1 MFIIFVSIEFTR
13 MAAIVIEN
21 IDKANLKLLAEM
33 ARKLGSKVTTL
44 TPMQSEDLA
53 LGLIMQKEK
62 TGKTVSRDAVMKKL
76 RS

>member
-1 MFIIFVSIEFTR
+1 

-21 IDKANLKLLAEM
+21 IDKNSLKLLAEM
-33 ARKLGSKVTTL
+33 AKKLGSKVTTL
-44 TPMQSEDLA
+44 NAEQTEDLA

-62 TGKTVSRDAVMKKL
+62 TGKAVSRESVMKKL